1 MDIGLFSLI
10 GEIMGACTVIYLS
23 GWAIRDGFVQNLKKE
38 KTMMLS
44 LLCFSS
50 VSIVYTIGMYFAK
63 DEFAFVYI
71 FAGVVAILIDYI
83 VRAIQEAKKRRG
95 SNE

>member
-1 MDIGLFSLI
+1 MDIGLFSLA

-44 LLCFSS
+44 LLCF
-50 VSIVYTIGMYFAK
+50 TIATIIFTIIYYIINIKFNYMY
-63 DEFAFVYI
+63 I
-71 FAGVVAILIDYI
+71 IAGVVAILIDYI